1 MKIGSD
7 FDGKESAAADKP
19 EEKKRSVPPG
29 FRWLYG
35 LQFGHNY
42 NASGWAMDGSARGF
56 VINSN
61 VYLGAAIVEMAMVE
75 AGCDGQGQCD
85 KQIFGFKA
93 TSILTNLQLYVG
105 LISAIFMPFVG
116 AIVDNTRFRWHVGAI
131 TAAIMVCINAFQ
143 IAVWSKLW

>member
-1 MKIGSD
+1 MTTMKIGSD

-61 VYLGAAIVEMAMVE
+61 VYLGIYGFPILDTDMLLFLLFSTPIIFPIILMLYR
-75 AGCDGQGQCD
+75 GRNCRDGYGR
-85 KQIFGFKA
+85 
-93 TSILTNLQLYVG
+93 SW
-105 LISAIFMPFVG
+105 M
-116 AIVDNTRFRWHVGAI
+116 
-131 TAAIMVCINAFQ
+131 
-143 IAVWSKLW
+143 